1 MKYDVMCLYSIQ
13 GMITK
18 TTQVWSS
25 LVNCNWKMVKEIPEL
40 HAFLS
45 FSQSGGKVGIAVLD
59 LIVQGSS
66 GSGRSAGSD
75 GGSSNSQDQ
84 GRDWLVSWMDNE
96 QGEHEKRISVSTIW
110 MAIRRK
116 DELS

>member
-1 MKYDVMCLYSIQ
+1 
-13 GMITK
+13 MITK

-45 FSQSGGKVGIAVLD
+45 FSQSGGNVGITMMD
-59 LIVQGSS
+59 LMVQGSS
-66 GSGRSAGSD
+66 SGRSAGSG
-75 GGSSNSQDQ
+75 GGSRNSQDR

-96 QGEHEKRISVSTIW
+96 Q
-110 MAIRRK
+110 
-116 DELS
+116 